1 MAFYRSAL
9 VFLFIASPLA
19 IVDAR
24 AVNILR
30 VHSTPKAADEDTNRY
45 AEAWGSKLI
54 GQVDDVMEDIE
65 AERGVQP
72 EPDDIGTHVA
82 IEQPVHLAAKKTNE
96 KKKGGVYNFVTGEYS
111 A

>member
-72 EPDDIGTHVA
+72 EPLAVD
-82 IEQPVHLAAKKTNE
+82 QPVHLAAKKTNE
-96 KKKGGVYNFVTGEYS
+96 KKKGSVYNFVTGEYS

>member
-1 MAFYRSAL
+1 MAFFRSTL
-9 VFLFIASPLA
+9 VFLLIASPLVM
-19 IVDAR
+19 VDAR

-30 VHSTPKAADEDTNRY
+30 IHNMPKAADEDTNRY

-72 EPDDIGTHVA
+72 EPLAVD
-82 IEQPVHLAAKKTNE
+82 QPVHLAAKKTNE